1 MKEGIQKPGVL
12 YLIPTP
18 LGENPPLEVLP
29 LTVKKIIED
38 QNHFIIEN
46 EKAAR
51 RFIKKIAPNKNQEQL
66 ILYPLNKFIT
76 QEETETYLDQCKAGI
91 SIGLFSDSGCPG
103 IADPGSVIVAKA
115 HRLGIQ
121 VKPIVGPSSLILAMM
136 SSGMNGQNF
145 AFNGYLPIEQKK
157 RKQAIIK
164 FEKKAIKDNQAQLFI
179 ETPYRSDSLHKELLK
194 VLLSNTL
201 LCVGCD
207 LSLQN
212 EYIKTLTISQWKN
225 ERVNLNKRPC
235 IFIIEGSF

>member
-1 MKEGIQKPGVL
+1 MKDRIKKPGVL

-38 QNHFIIEN
+38 HNHFIIEN

-51 RFIKKIAPNKNQEQL
+51 RFIKKIAPNKNQDQL

-76 QEETETYLDQCKAGI
+76 QEETETYLDQCEAGV
-91 SIGLFSDSGCPG
+91 SMGLFSDAGCPG

-157 RKQAIIK
+157 RRQAIIK

-179 ETPYRSDSLHKELLK
+179 ETPYRSDSLLKELLK

-201 LCVGCD
+201 LCVSCD
-207 LSLQN
+207 LTLQN

-225 ERVNLNKRPC
+225 EKVKLNKRPC
-235 IFIIEGSF
+235 IFIIEGPF

>member
-51 RFIKKIAPNKNQEQL
+51 RFIKKIAPNKNQDQL

-76 QEETETYLDQCKAGI
+76 QEETETYLDQCKTGI
-91 SIGLFSDSGCPG
+91 SIGLFSDAGCPG

-157 RKQAIIK
+157 RKQAIIQ

-179 ETPYRSDSLHKELLK
+179 ETPYRSDSLLKELLK

-212 EYIKTLTISQWKN
+212 EYIKTLTISQWRN
-225 ERVNLNKRPC
+225 EKADLNRRPC

>member
-1 MKEGIQKPGVL
+1 MKGGIKKPGVL

-38 QNHFIIEN
+38 HNHFIIEN

-51 RFIKKIAPNKNQEQL
+51 RLIKKIAPNKNQDQL

-76 QEETETYLDQCKAGI
+76 QEETETYLDQCEAGI
-91 SIGLFSDSGCPG
+91 SMGLFSDAGCPG

-157 RKQAIIK
+157 RRQAIIK

-179 ETPYRSDSLHKELLK
+179 ETPYRSDSLLNELLK

-207 LSLQN
+207 LSLKN

-225 ERVNLNKRPC
+225 EKANLNKRPC

>member
-1 MKEGIQKPGVL
+1 MKDGIKKPGVL

-51 RFIKKIAPNKNQEQL
+51 RFIKKIAPNKNQDQL

-91 SIGLFSDSGCPG
+91 SMGLFSDAGCPG

-145 AFNGYLPIEQKK
+145 AFNGYLPIEKKK
-157 RKQAIIK
+157 RRQAIIK

-179 ETPYRSDSLHKELLK
+179 ETPYRSDSLLNELLK

-207 LSLQN
+207 LSLKN

-225 ERVNLNKRPC
+225 EKANLNKRPC

>member
-1 MKEGIQKPGVL
+1 MKDRIKKPGVL

-38 QNHFIIEN
+38 HNHFIIEN

-51 RFIKKIAPNKNQEQL
+51 RFIKKIAPNKNQDQL

-91 SIGLFSDSGCPG
+91 SMGLFSDAGCPG

-157 RKQAIIK
+157 RRQAIIK

-179 ETPYRSDSLHKELLK
+179 ETPYRSDSLLNELLK

-207 LSLQN
+207 LSLKN

-225 ERVNLNKRPC
+225 EKANLNKRPC

>member
-1 MKEGIQKPGVL
+1 MKDGKKKLGVL

-29 LTVKKIIED
+29 LSVKKIIED

-51 RFIKKIAPNKNQEQL
+51 RFIKKIAPNKNQDQL

-76 QEETETYLDQCKAGI
+76 QQETETYLDECKAGI
-91 SIGLFSDSGCPG
+91 SMGLFSDAGCPG

-212 EYIKTLTISQWKN
+212 EYIKTLTISQWRN
-225 ERVNLNKRPC
+225 EKADLNKRPC

>member
-1 MKEGIQKPGVL
+1 MKDGIKKPGVL

-51 RFIKKIAPNKNQEQL
+51 RFIKKIAPNKNQDQL

-91 SIGLFSDSGCPG
+91 SMGLFSDAGCPG

-157 RKQAIIK
+157 RRQAIIK

-179 ETPYRSDSLHKELLK
+179 ETPYRSDSLLKELLK

-201 LCVGCD
+201 LCVSCD
-207 LSLQN
+207 LTLQN

>member
-1 MKEGIQKPGVL
+1 MKDGIKKPGVL

-46 EKAAR
+46 EKVAR
-51 RFIKKIAPNKNQEQL
+51 RFIKKIAPNKNHDQL

-91 SIGLFSDSGCPG
+91 SMALFSDAGCPG

-164 FEKKAIKDNQAQLFI
+164 FEKKTIKDNQAQLFI
-179 ETPYRSDSLHKELLK
+179 ETPYRSDSLLKELLK

-201 LCVGCD
+201 LCVSCD
-207 LSLQN
+207 LTLQN

-225 ERVNLNKRPC
+225 EKVKLNKRPC
-235 IFIIEGSF
+235 IFIIEGPF

>member
-1 MKEGIQKPGVL
+1 MLDCSFYFLAYALCVD
-12 YLIPTP
+12 
-18 LGENPPLEVLP
+18 
-29 LTVKKIIED
+29 TVKKIIED

-91 SIGLFSDSGCPG
+91 SIGLFSDAGCPG

-225 ERVNLNKRPC
+225 ERVDLNKRPC

>member
-1 MKEGIQKPGVL
+1 MKDRIKKPGVL

-38 QNHFIIEN
+38 HNHFIIEN

-51 RFIKKIAPNKNQEQL
+51 RFIKKIAPNKNQDQL

-76 QEETETYLDQCKAGI
+76 QEETETYLDQCEAGI
-91 SIGLFSDSGCPG
+91 SMGLFSDAGCPG

-157 RKQAIIK
+157 RRQAIIK

-179 ETPYRSDSLHKELLK
+179 ETPYRSDSLLKELLK

-201 LCVGCD
+201 LCVSCD
-207 LSLQN
+207 LTLQN

-225 ERVNLNKRPC
+225 EKVKLNKRPC
-235 IFIIEGSF
+235 IFIIEGPF

>member
-1 MKEGIQKPGVL
+1 MKDRIKKPGVL

-51 RFIKKIAPNKNQEQL
+51 RFIKKIAPNKNQDQL

-76 QEETETYLDQCKAGI
+76 QEETETYLDQCEAGI
-91 SIGLFSDSGCPG
+91 SMGLFSDAGCPG

-157 RKQAIIK
+157 RRQAIIK

-179 ETPYRSDSLHKELLK
+179 ETPYRSDSLLKELLK

-201 LCVGCD
+201 LCVSCD
-207 LSLQN
+207 LTLQN

-225 ERVNLNKRPC
+225 EKVKLNKRPC
-235 IFIIEGSF
+235 IFIIEGPF

>member
-1 MKEGIQKPGVL
+1 MKEGIKKPGIL

-51 RFIKKIAPNKNQEQL
+51 RFIKKIAPNKNQDQL

-91 SIGLFSDSGCPG
+91 SMGLFSDAGCPG

-157 RKQAIIK
+157 RRQAIIK

-179 ETPYRSDSLHKELLK
+179 ETPYRSDSLIKELLK

-225 ERVNLNKRPC
+225 EKTNLNKRPC

>member
-1 MKEGIQKPGVL
+1 MKDRIKKPGVL

-51 RFIKKIAPNKNQEQL
+51 RFIKKIAPNKNQDQL

-76 QEETETYLDQCKAGI
+76 QEETETYLDQCEAGI
-91 SIGLFSDSGCPG
+91 SMGLFSDAGCPG

-157 RKQAIIK
+157 RRQAIIK

-179 ETPYRSDSLHKELLK
+179 ETPYRSDSLLNELLK

-207 LSLQN
+207 LSLKN

-225 ERVNLNKRPC
+225 EKANLNKRPC
-235 IFIIEGSF
+235 IFIIEGPF

>member
-1 MKEGIQKPGVL
+1 MKDRIKKPGVL

-51 RFIKKIAPNKNQEQL
+51 RFIKKIAPNKNQDQL

-91 SIGLFSDSGCPG
+91 SMGLFSDAGCPG

-157 RKQAIIK
+157 RRQAIIK

-179 ETPYRSDSLHKELLK
+179 ETPYRSDSLLNELLK

-207 LSLQN
+207 LSLKN

-225 ERVNLNKRPC
+225 EKADLNKRPC

>member
-1 MKEGIQKPGVL
+1 MKYRIKKLGVL

-38 QNHFIIEN
+38 HNHFIIEN

-51 RFIKKIAPNKNQEQL
+51 RFIKKIAPNKNQDQL

-76 QEETETYLDQCKAGI
+76 QEETETYLDQCEAGV
-91 SIGLFSDSGCPG
+91 SMGLFSDAGCPG

-157 RKQAIIK
+157 RRQAIIK

-179 ETPYRSDSLHKELLK
+179 ETPYRSDSLLKELLK

-201 LCVGCD
+201 LCVSCD
-207 LSLQN
+207 LTLQN

-225 ERVNLNKRPC
+225 EKVKLNKRPC
-235 IFIIEGSF
+235 IFIIEGPF

>member
-1 MKEGIQKPGVL
+1 MKDRIKKPGVL

-51 RFIKKIAPNKNQEQL
+51 RFIKKIAPNKNQDQL

-76 QEETETYLDQCKAGI
+76 QEETETYLDQCEAGI
-91 SIGLFSDSGCPG
+91 SMGLFSDAGCPG
-103 IADPGSVIVAKA
+103 IADPGSMIVAKA

-145 AFNGYLPIEQKK
+145 AFNGYLPIEKKK
-157 RKQAIIK
+157 RRQAIIK

-179 ETPYRSDSLHKELLK
+179 ETPYRSDSLLNELLK

-207 LSLQN
+207 LSLKN

-225 ERVNLNKRPC
+225 EKANLNKRPC

>member
-1 MKEGIQKPGVL
+1 MKDRIKKPGVL

-51 RFIKKIAPNKNQEQL
+51 RFIKKIAPNKNQDQL
-66 ILYPLNKFIT
+66 IMYPLNKFIT
-76 QEETETYLDQCKAGI
+76 PEETESYLDQCKAGI
-91 SIGLFSDSGCPG
+91 SMGLFSDAGCPG

-157 RKQAIIK
+157 RRQAIIK

-179 ETPYRSDSLHKELLK
+179 ETPYRSDSLLNELLK

-207 LSLQN
+207 LSLKN

-225 ERVNLNKRPC
+225 EKANLNKRPC

>member
-212 EYIKTLTISQWKN
+212 EYIKTLTVSQWKN

>member
-1 MKEGIQKPGVL
+1 MKDRIKKPGVL

-51 RFIKKIAPNKNQEQL
+51 RFIKKIAPNKNQDQL
-66 ILYPLNKFIT
+66 IMYPLNKFIT
-76 QEETETYLDQCKAGI
+76 PEETESYLDQCKAGI
-91 SIGLFSDSGCPG
+91 SMGLFSDAGCPG
-103 IADPGSVIVAKA
+103 IADPGSEIIAKA

-121 VKPIVGPSSLILAMM
+121 VKPLVGPSSLILAMM

-157 RKQAIIK
+157 RRQAIIK

-179 ETPYRSDSLHKELLK
+179 ETPYRSDSLLNELLK

-207 LSLQN
+207 LSLKN

-225 ERVNLNKRPC
+225 EKANLNKRPC

>member
-1 MKEGIQKPGVL
+1 MKDRIKKPGVL

-51 RFIKKIAPNKNQEQL
+51 RFIKKIAPNKNQDQL

-76 QEETETYLDQCKAGI
+76 QEETETYLDQCEAGV
-91 SIGLFSDSGCPG
+91 SMGLFSDAGCPG

-157 RKQAIIK
+157 RRQAIIK

-179 ETPYRSDSLHKELLK
+179 ETPYRSDSLLNELLK

-207 LSLQN
+207 LSLKN

-225 ERVNLNKRPC
+225 EKANLNKRPC

>member
-1 MKEGIQKPGVL
+1 MKEGIKKPGIL

-51 RFIKKIAPNKNQEQL
+51 RFIKKIAPNKNQDQL
-66 ILYPLNKFIT
+66 IMYPLNKFIT
-76 QEETETYLDQCKAGI
+76 PEETESYLDQCKAGI
-91 SIGLFSDSGCPG
+91 SMGLFSDAGCPG
-103 IADPGSVIVAKA
+103 IADPGSEIIAKA

-121 VKPIVGPSSLILAMM
+121 VKPLVGPSSLILAMM

-157 RKQAIIK
+157 RRQAIIK

-179 ETPYRSDSLHKELLK
+179 ETPYRSDSLLNELLK

-207 LSLQN
+207 LSLKN

-225 ERVNLNKRPC
+225 EKADLNKRPC
-235 IFIIEGSF
+235 IFIIGGSF

>member
-91 SIGLFSDSGCPG
+91 SIGLFSDAGCPG

-179 ETPYRSDSLHKELLK
+179 ETPYRSDSLLKELLK

-201 LCVGCD
+201 LCVSCD
-207 LSLQN
+207 LTLQN

-225 ERVNLNKRPC
+225 EKVKLNKRPC
-235 IFIIEGSF
+235 IFIIEGPF

>member
-1 MKEGIQKPGVL
+1 MKDGIKKPGVL

-51 RFIKKIAPNKNQEQL
+51 RFIKKIAPNKNQDQL

-91 SIGLFSDSGCPG
+91 SIGLFSDAGCPG

>member
-1 MKEGIQKPGVL
+1 MKDRIKKPGVL

-51 RFIKKIAPNKNQEQL
+51 RFIKKIAPNKNQDQL

-76 QEETETYLDQCKAGI
+76 QEETETYLDQCEAGF
-91 SIGLFSDSGCPG
+91 SMGLFSDAGCPG

-145 AFNGYLPIEQKK
+145 AFNGYLPIEKKK
-157 RKQAIIK
+157 RRQAIIK

-179 ETPYRSDSLHKELLK
+179 ETPYRSDSLLNELLK

-207 LSLQN
+207 LSLKN

-225 ERVNLNKRPC
+225 EKANLNKRPC

>member
-1 MKEGIQKPGVL
+1 MKEGIKKPGIL

-51 RFIKKIAPNKNQEQL
+51 RFIKKIAPNKNQDQL

-76 QEETETYLDQCKAGI
+76 PEETESYLDQCKAGI
-91 SIGLFSDSGCPG
+91 SMGLFSDAGCPG
-103 IADPGSVIVAKA
+103 IADPGSEIIAKA

-121 VKPIVGPSSLILAMM
+121 VKPLVGPSSLILAMM

-145 AFNGYLPIEQKK
+145 AFNGYLPIEKKK
-157 RKQAIIK
+157 RRQAIIK

-179 ETPYRSDSLHKELLK
+179 ETPYRSDSLLNELLK

-207 LSLQN
+207 LSLKN

-225 ERVNLNKRPC
+225 EKANLNKRPC

>member
-1 MKEGIQKPGVL
+1 MKDEIKKPGVL

-38 QNHFIIEN
+38 HNHFIIEN

-51 RFIKKIAPNKNQEQL
+51 RFIKKIAPNKNQDQL

-76 QEETETYLDQCKAGI
+76 QEETETYLDQCEAGI
-91 SIGLFSDSGCPG
+91 SMGLFSDAGCPG

-145 AFNGYLPIEQKK
+145 AFNGYLPIEKKK
-157 RKQAIIK
+157 RRQAIIK

-179 ETPYRSDSLHKELLK
+179 ETPYRSDSLLNELLK

-207 LSLQN
+207 LSLKN

-225 ERVNLNKRPC
+225 EKANLNKRPC

>member
-1 MKEGIQKPGVL
+1 MKDGIKKPGVL

-51 RFIKKIAPNKNQEQL
+51 RFIKKIAPNKNQDQL

-91 SIGLFSDSGCPG
+91 SMGLFSDAGCPG

-157 RKQAIIK
+157 RRQAIIK

-179 ETPYRSDSLHKELLK
+179 ETPYRSDSLLNELLK

-207 LSLQN
+207 LSLKN

-225 ERVNLNKRPC
+225 EKANLNKRPC

>member
-1 MKEGIQKPGVL
+1 MKEGIKKPGIL

-51 RFIKKIAPNKNQEQL
+51 RFIKKIAPNKNQDQL

-76 QEETETYLDQCKAGI
+76 QEETETYLDQCEAGI
-91 SIGLFSDSGCPG
+91 SMGLFSDAGCPG

-157 RKQAIIK
+157 RRQAIIK

-179 ETPYRSDSLHKELLK
+179 ETPYRSDSLLNELLK

-207 LSLQN
+207 LSLKN

-225 ERVNLNKRPC
+225 EKANLNKRPC

>member
-1 MKEGIQKPGVL
+1 MKDRIKKPGVL

-51 RFIKKIAPNKNQEQL
+51 RFIKKIAPNKNQDQL

-76 QEETETYLDQCKAGI
+76 QEETETYLDQCEAGV
-91 SIGLFSDSGCPG
+91 SMGLFSDAGCPG

-145 AFNGYLPIEQKK
+145 AFNGYLPIEKK
-157 RKQAIIK
+157 
-164 FEKKAIKDNQAQLFI
+164 
-179 ETPYRSDSLHKELLK
+179 KEDK
-194 VLLSNTL
+194 
-201 LCVGCD
+201 
-207 LSLQN
+207 LSLNLKKKQLKIIRRN
-212 EYIKTLTISQWKN
+212 YSLKLLIEVIHYSKN
-225 ERVNLNKRPC
+225 Y
-235 IFIIEGSF
+235 

>member
-1 MKEGIQKPGVL
+1 MKDRIKKPGVL

-51 RFIKKIAPNKNQEQL
+51 RFIKKIAPNKNQDQL

-76 QEETETYLDQCKAGI
+76 QEETETYLDQCEAGV
-91 SIGLFSDSGCPG
+91 SMGLFSDAGCPG

-179 ETPYRSDSLHKELLK
+179 ETPYRSDSLLKELLK

-201 LCVGCD
+201 LCVSCD
-207 LSLQN
+207 LTLQN

-225 ERVNLNKRPC
+225 EKAKLNKRPC
-235 IFIIEGSF
+235 IFIIEGPF

>member
-1 MKEGIQKPGVL
+1 
-12 YLIPTP
+12 
-18 LGENPPLEVLP
+18 
-29 LTVKKIIED
+29 
-38 QNHFIIEN
+38 
-46 EKAAR
+46 
-51 RFIKKIAPNKNQEQL
+51 
-66 ILYPLNKFIT
+66 
-76 QEETETYLDQCKAGI
+76 
-91 SIGLFSDSGCPG
+91 
-103 IADPGSVIVAKA
+103 
-115 HRLGIQ
+115 
-121 VKPIVGPSSLILAMM
+121 MM

-225 ERVNLNKRPC
+225 ERVDLNKRPC

>member
-1 MKEGIQKPGVL
+1 MKDRIKKPGVL

-51 RFIKKIAPNKNQEQL
+51 RFIKKIAPNKNQDQL

-76 QEETETYLDQCKAGI
+76 QEETETYLDQCEAGV
-91 SIGLFSDSGCPG
+91 SMGLFSDAGCPG

-145 AFNGYLPIEQKK
+145 AFNGYLPIEKKK
-157 RKQAIIK
+157 RRQAIIK

-179 ETPYRSDSLHKELLK
+179 ETPYRSDSLLNELLK

-207 LSLQN
+207 LSLKN

-225 ERVNLNKRPC
+225 EKVKLNKRPC

>member
-1 MKEGIQKPGVL
+1 MKDRIKKPGVL

-51 RFIKKIAPNKNQEQL
+51 RFIKKIAPNKNQDQL

-76 QEETETYLDQCKAGI
+76 QEETETYLDQCEAGV
-91 SIGLFSDSGCPG
+91 SMGLFSDAGCPG

-145 AFNGYLPIEQKK
+145 AFNGYLPIDQKQ
-157 RKQAIIK
+157 RKQAVIK
-164 FEKKAIKDNQAQLFI
+164 FEKKALKEDQAQLFI
-179 ETPYRSDSLHKELLK
+179 ETPYRSYSLHKELLK
-194 VLLSNTL
+194 LLAPNTL
-201 LCVGCD
+201 LCVACD
-207 LSLQN
+207 LSLPS
-212 EYIKTLTISQWKN
+212 EYIKTFTVSQWKK
-225 ERVNLNKRPC
+225 EKVDLNKRPC

>member
-1 MKEGIQKPGVL
+1 MKDRIKKPGVL

-18 LGENPPLEVLP
+18 LGENPPLEVLH

-51 RFIKKIAPNKNQEQL
+51 RFIKKIAPNKNQDQL

-76 QEETETYLDQCKAGI
+76 QEETETYLDQCEAGV
-91 SIGLFSDSGCPG
+91 SMGLFSDAGCPG

-157 RKQAIIK
+157 RRQAIIK

-179 ETPYRSDSLHKELLK
+179 ETPYRSDSLLNELLK

-207 LSLQN
+207 LSLKN

-225 ERVNLNKRPC
+225 EKANLNKRPC

>member
-1 MKEGIQKPGVL
+1 MKDRIKKPGVL

-51 RFIKKIAPNKNQEQL
+51 RFIKKIAPNKNQDQL

-91 SIGLFSDSGCPG
+91 SMGLFSDAGCPG

-157 RKQAIIK
+157 RRQAIIK

-179 ETPYRSDSLHKELLK
+179 ETPYRSDSLLNELLK

-207 LSLQN
+207 LSLKN

-225 ERVNLNKRPC
+225 EKANLNKRPC

>member
-1 MKEGIQKPGVL
+1 MKDRIKKPGVL

-51 RFIKKIAPNKNQEQL
+51 RFIKKIAPNKNQDQL

-91 SIGLFSDSGCPG
+91 SMGLFSDAGCPG

-157 RKQAIIK
+157 RRQAIIK

-179 ETPYRSDSLHKELLK
+179 ETPYRSDSLLKELLK

-201 LCVGCD
+201 LCVSCD
-207 LSLQN
+207 LTLQN

-225 ERVNLNKRPC
+225 EKVKLNKRPC
-235 IFIIEGSF
+235 IFIIEGPF